1 MYDLHV
7 HSHWSDGEHAPQE
20 LVRMARQAGLSGLAL
35 ADHDTM
41 QGIPQ
46 LEAAGRT
53 CGLPV
58 FGSVEI
64 SCTQADGR
72 PLHLLAYQLPEQGR
86 PAVEDFCR
94 PIRQGRN
101 EAIARCTAQLAQA
114 GYPVSLEA
122 VRRYAGPSGD
132 LCKQYIMQA
141 LMDAGCGDGLYGA
154 LYQRLFKRG
163 PKGEPPVAPLAFPTA
178 DPAAAVRCIVRAGGK
193 AVLAHP
199 GQYDNFAAL
208 PALVQAGLWGIEAYH
223 PKHRPGDIERCLKLA
238 HAHGLGITGGSD
250 FHGRFGE
257 GEAMG
262 ECGVA
267 SLPFL

>member
-1 MYDLHV
+1 MESHV
-7 HSHWSDGEHAPQE
+7 ETIPAP
-20 LVRMARQAGLSGLAL
+20 LNAVRGAL
-35 ADHDTM
+35 A
-41 QGIPQ
+41 
-46 LEAAGRT
+46 
-53 CGLPV
+53 
-58 FGSVEI
+58 
-64 SCTQADGR
+64 
-72 PLHLLAYQLPEQGR
+72 
-86 PAVEDFCR
+86 
-94 PIRQGRN
+94 
-101 EAIARCTAQLAQA
+101 
-114 GYPVSLEA
+114 PVSFPCKS
-122 VRRYAGPSGD
+122 VNRAGTVSYTHLDVYKRQGD